1 MLNFPPLSANFERDG
16 VNLVISPNLS
26 LIENQVRYL
35 NKLNIRAKTINSKV
49 NYYDRD
55 DILDDIEGDG
65 QTKFLFITPEMADT
79 ERFVDLIPKWLEDGT
94 VTRVVV
100 DEAHCLID
108 KCFRKSFPKLKEIR
122 KKFPNVQF
130 IALTTAKPETIKEIE
145 EALAMVN
152 PTRII
157 DSSVKKNIFYEVVEI
172 SENRSAEDIDFL
184 EFFKT
189 ISPDFDALKAKEMI
203 SGIIYCQKNDEVEK
217 IVDKLRSL
225 NVPVRKFYASYN
237 DRFND
242 YDDWMSDKIP
252 IMVATTESF
261 GLGIV
266 KRFVKF
272 VVHVGMP
279 KDLRGF
285 YQVSWTHTVKA

>member
-1 MLNFPPLSANFERDG
+1 
-16 VNLVISPNLS
+16 

-35 NKLNIRAKTINSKV
+35 NKLNIRAKTINSNVEYKQ
-49 NYYDRD
+49 RGF
-55 DILDDIEGDG
+55 IIEDIEGDRK
-65 QTKFLFITPEMADT
+65 TKFLLVTPEMAAGDWLNW
-79 ERFVDLIPKWLEDGT
+79 RIPKWLEDGT
-94 VTRVVV
+94 AIRVVV

-108 KCFRKSFPKLKEIR
+108 KCFRTSYALLKEFR
-122 KKFPNVQF
+122 LKSPEAQF
-130 IALTTAKPETIKEIE
+130 IALTTAKPETIKAIE

-157 DSSVKKNIFYEVVEI
+157 DSSVKNNIFYEVVE
-172 SENRSAEDIDFL
+172 SSDYMKVENTDFL

-225 NVPVRKFYASYN
+225 NVPVRKFYASYD

-266 KRFVKF
+266 KRFVKL
-272 VVHVGMP
+272 VAYEPSPG
-279 KDLRGF
+279 
-285 YQVSWTHTVKA
+285 QV